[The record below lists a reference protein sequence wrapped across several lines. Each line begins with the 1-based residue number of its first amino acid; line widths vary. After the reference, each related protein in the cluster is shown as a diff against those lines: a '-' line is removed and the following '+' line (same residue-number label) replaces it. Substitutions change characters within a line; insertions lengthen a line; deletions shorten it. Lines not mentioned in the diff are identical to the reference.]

1 MAMKAIE
8 KDIQR
13 HLPKNGGYNLVGLDD
28 FEEAGEQL
36 YLVGNFKTKEE
47 AEKAK
52 KDYAKKTD
60 DKLFVYGPDNA

>member
-28 FEEAGEQL
+28 FEEAPESVL
-36 YLVGNFKTKEE
+36 
-47 AEKAK
+47 
-52 KDYAKKTD
+52 
-60 DKLFVYGPDNA
+60 